1 MNNMRIIIVDDKV
14 KVFTPYNSS
23 FVNRIKGINN
33 AKWDAQN
40 KCWAIP
46 AAMIEPVRE
55 IMRDVYGCADN
66 DVAETVKIKI
76 TALSNL
82 SEKWAPVEL
91 LGKVLSKA
99 YGRNSGAMPG
109 DDVAYISGRCSSGGS
124 VKNWRSQVEA
134 GSVIILNNV
143 SKVLYERYLENPNEK
158 LEVELMEYEKSK
170 DELLKEKEQLLT
182 RLKEIEKKLNEY
194 EIQD

>member
-1 MNNMRIIIVDDKV
+1 MNNMRIIIVDDKA

-23 FVNRIKGINN
+23 FVSRIKGINN

-66 DVAETVKIKI
+66 DVAETVKVRVRVLRILEGKR
-76 TALSNL
+76 
-82 SEKWAPVEL
+82 APVEFM
-91 LGKVLSKA
+91 GKILSRA
-99 YGRNSGAMPG
+99 YGRDSGASPG
-109 DDVAYISGRCSSGGS
+109 EDVAYVSGQCRSGGS
-124 VKNWRSQVEA
+124 VKNWHSVVDE

-143 SKVLYERYLENPNEK
+143 SKTLYERYLENPNEK
-158 LEVELMEYEKSK
+158 IEIELMESKKSK